1 MVNVIWVL
9 ENIKKHPSFY
19 TELKVSLLLAS
30 VIQWKKHNPNTKT
43 FLYCDKLTYEFLSGI
58 NGLTL
63 WDNSLKCN
71 FDENINKDIFW
82 ASSKLGIL
90 SSIKE
95 PSVVLDHDFVVYR
108 SFEPFLKDKVIV
120 GHDENGENY
129 YPHALDEYVRRTSHI
144 LNRPNH
150 KSVNCCF
157 NYYPNPTFA
166 RSYANTSLEL
176 MRELT
181 KLNAPNSKYLV
192 YAEQLL
198 LKHVLDLHNIDYTP
212 LISNIWHSSNRK
224 WLKGTEGL
232 IKSKEANL
240 YFRHYWMEKNKIL
253 DSSEGFTYINEIN
266 TLRKIISNYS
276 NVNMQSLS
284 KLPKR

>member
-1 MVNVIWVL
+1 MVNVIWIL
-9 ENIKKHPSFY
+9 ENIKKHSSFY
-19 TELKVSLLLAS
+19 TELKVSLLLGSA
-30 VIQWKKHNPNTKT
+30 IQWKKHNPNTNT
-43 FLYCDKLTYEFLSGI
+43 NLYCDKMTYSFLSDI
-58 NGLTL
+58 NAIDL
-63 WDNSLKCN
+63 WDNVYRCS
-71 FDENINKDIFW
+71 FDESINKDIFW
-82 ASSKLGIL
+82 ASSKLDIL
-90 SSIKE
+90 SNINQ
-95 PSVVLDHDFVVYR
+95 PSVVLDHDFLVYK

-157 NYYPNPTFA
+157 NYYPNPAFA
-166 RSYANTSLEL
+166 RSYANTSIEL
-176 MRELT
+176 MREFT

-212 LISNIWHSSNRK
+212 LISDIWHSSNRK
-224 WLKGTEGL
+224 WLKGTKGL
-232 IKSKEANL
+232 IDSKETNL

-276 NVNMQSLS
+276 NVNMQSIS
-284 KLPKR
+284 KLLKR

>member
-43 FLYCDKLTYEFLSGI
+43 FLYCDKLTYEFLSNI

-63 WDNSLKCN
+63 WDNSLKFN

-157 NYYPNPTFA
+157 NYYPNPVFA
-166 RSYANTSLEL
+166 RSYANTS
-176 MRELT
+176 
-181 KLNAPNSKYLV
+181 
-192 YAEQLL
+192 
-198 LKHVLDLHNIDYTP
+198 
-212 LISNIWHSSNRK
+212 
-224 WLKGTEGL
+224 
-232 IKSKEANL
+232 
-240 YFRHYWMEKNKIL
+240 
-253 DSSEGFTYINEIN
+253 
-266 TLRKIISNYS
+266 
-276 NVNMQSLS
+276 
-284 KLPKR
+284 